1 MSSAP
6 TPRRHEGETE
16 DERLDRNWNELL
28 QELRVAQTGVQIL
41 TGFLLTLPFASRFTE
56 LATYQHYVYL
66 AVLSGSVLSTGL
78 LVAPVVYHRL
88 LFRHGLRP
96 WIVSQAHRSTTA
108 GLAAL
113 GLTIVGVAF
122 FIFDVVVNLAAASV
136 AAGVTLL
143 FYLLVWGAGPTR
155 LRAAARAR

>member
-1 MSSAP
+1 MSAGP

-16 DERLDRNWNELL
+16 DQRLDRNWSELL

-41 TGFLLTLPFASRFTE
+41 TGFLLTLPFAARFTE
-56 LATYQHYVYL
+56 LSVYQHYVYL
-66 AVLSGSVLSTGL
+66 GVLVGSVLSTGL

-96 WIVSQAHRSTTA
+96 WIVAQAHRSTTA

-122 FIFDVVVNLAAASV
+122 FVFDVVVNLTAASI
-136 AAGVTLL
+136 AAGLTLL
-143 FYLLVWGAGPTR
+143 FYLLVWGVGPAR
-155 LRAAARAR
+155 LRSAARAR